1 MELLRDPQTWLSFA
15 TLALLEIVLGIDNIL
30 FLSLL
35 VSRLPAARQ
44 AAARLLGLGFA
55 MLTRIA
61 LLFSITWIATLTTP
75 LLVVAGFP
83 VSGRAAILGS
93 GGLFLVIKSVL
104 ELRAMLA
111 GRRVERRRGFF
122 GSFWAIVLQ
131 IGIIDVVFSLDSVFT
146 AVGLANHIEVMV
158 AAIVCAVGVMM
169 LISSVVSRFINR
181 YPTLKV
187 LALGFLL
194 LIGASLIAEAF
205 ALEIPKGYLYFALA
219 FSAVVEGLSIRTAR
233 RSRDAPGSG
242 EEDA

>member
-15 TLALLEIVLGIDNIL
+15 TLSLLEIVLGIDNIL

-35 VSRLPAARQ
+35 VNRLPAVRQ

-55 MLTRIA
+55 MLTRLA

-75 LLVVAGFP
+75 LFAVAGFA
-83 VSGRAAILGS
+83 VSGRAAILCA
-93 GGLFLVIKSVL
+93 GGVFLVVKSLL
-104 ELRAMLA
+104 EVRAMIA
-111 GRRVERRRGFF
+111 GRRVERRPGFF
-122 GSFWAIVLQ
+122 GGFWPIVVQ

-146 AVGLANHIEVMV
+146 AVGLASHIEVMV

-169 LISSVVSRFINR
+169 LVSSLVSRFINR

-194 LIGASLIAEAF
+194 LIGASLVAEGF
-205 ALEIPKGYLYFALA
+205 QIPIPKGYLYFALA
-219 FSAVVEGLSIRTAR
+219 FSALVEFINIRTAK
-233 RSRDAPGSG
+233 RSPDAPRSG
-242 EEDA
+242 KGGA

>member
-15 TLALLEIVLGIDNIL
+15 TLASLEIVLGIDNIL

-35 VSRLPAARQ
+35 VNRLPPARQ
-44 AAARLLGLGFA
+44 AAGRLLGLGFA
-55 MLTRIA
+55 MLTRLA

-75 LLVVAGFP
+75 LFTVAGFE
-83 VSGRAAILGS
+83 VTGRATILGT
-93 GGLFLVIKSVL
+93 GGLFLVVKSLL
-104 ELRAMLA
+104 ELRAMLG
-111 GRRVERRRGFF
+111 GRRVERRSGFF
-122 GSFWAIVLQ
+122 SGFWATVVQ

-169 LISSVVSRFINR
+169 LISSLVSRFINR
-181 YPTLKV
+181 FPTLKV

-194 LIGASLIAEAF
+194 LIGASLVAQAC

-219 FSAVVEGLSIRTAR
+219 FSALIEGLNIRIDR
-233 RSRDAPGSG
+233 RPRDAPRSG
-242 EEDA
+242 DGDD

>member
-44 AAARLLGLGFA
+44 AAARVLGLGFA

-75 LLVVAGFP
+75 LFVLAGFP
-83 VSGRAAILGS
+83 VSGRAAILGV
-93 GGLFLVIKSVL
+93 GGLFLVVKSVL

-111 GRRVERRRGFF
+111 GRRVERRPGFF

-131 IGIIDVVFSLDSVFT
+131 IGLIDVVFSLDSVFT

-169 LISSVVSRFINR
+169 LISSLVSRFINR

-219 FSAVVEGLSIRTAR
+219 FSAAVEGLGIRTAK

-242 EEDA
+242 EGDA